1 LQRVL
6 EHLQPLSLM
15 ALLARLVLLFGFQGE
30 QILRAPLIIAMLS
43 VVAIVNRSKGWCWS
57 RACAPRR

>member
-1 LQRVL
+1 
-6 EHLQPLSLM
+6 M